1 MCNCC
6 NSVNYGNKIF
16 LDNNI
21 RLSCNW
27 INLID
32 ISLFTTNQHLS
43 SFKFDVNEELLKFK
57 VTFVCR
63 NSEKTICLNF
73 VSPPHSSDICQ
84 VSNLGPVVL
93 IWKHGTR
100 VLTAGVGAVAMH
112 VKRDDRVSLVGTDL
126 VIVNVTQA
134 DAGSY
139 TCELDTDDIS
149 PLSVS
154 HQLQILG
161 NIV

>member
-1 MCNCC
+1 M
-6 NSVNYGNKIF
+6 
-16 LDNNI
+16 
-21 RLSCNW
+21 
-27 INLID
+27 
-32 ISLFTTNQHLS
+32 
-43 SFKFDVNEELLKFK
+43 
-57 VTFVCR
+57 
-63 NSEKTICLNF
+63 
-73 VSPPHSSDICQ
+73 
-84 VSNLGPVVL
+84 L

-100 VLTAGVGAVAMH
+100 VLTAGVGSVAMH
-112 VKRDDRVSLVGTDL
+112 VKRDERISLAGTDL

-161 NIV
+161 NIVWYSRNINKIKVSKSEFNFIS